1 MPDRPDKS
9 DPTTR
14 APHEKLPSDAS
25 AGETPN
31 DDLNRSIDASITQA
45 SVMWLL
51 HRGLA
56 ETKDRDI
63 SLEQQIVQFGPA
75 VFDAI
80 RASNPALQ
88 NVKQERLWLIYFK
101 ALLTAETHSHDE
113 MVQAL
118 QHIALRIRSEG
129 SPAPPAEPAETA
141 KPPIGHD
148 SRDDIEV
155 LEQIARGLGQIK

>member
-9 DPTTR
+9 DLTTR
-14 APHEKLPSDAS
+14 AIHKELPSNAS

-31 DDLNRSIDASITQA
+31 HDLNRSIDASITQA

-51 HRGLA
+51 HRGLEA
-56 ETKDRDI
+56 QDRDM
-63 SLEQQIVQFGPA
+63 SLEQQIVEFSSV

-80 RASNPALQ
+80 RASNPALR
-88 NVKQERLWLIYFK
+88 NVKQESLWLIYFK
-101 ALLTAETHSHDE
+101 ALLTAETHSRDE

-118 QHIALRIRSEG
+118 RHIALRTSEG
-129 SPAPPAEPAETA
+129 SPSSPAGPAETA
-141 KPPIGHD
+141 KPLIGDD

-155 LEQIARGLGQIK
+155 LEHIARGLGQTK

>member
-9 DPTTR
+9 DLTTR
-14 APHEKLPSDAS
+14 AIHEELPSDAS

-31 DDLNRSIDASITQA
+31 HDLNRSIDASITQA

-51 HRGLA
+51 HRGLEA
-56 ETKDRDI
+56 QDRDI
-63 SLEQQIVQFGPA
+63 SLEQQIVEFSSV

-80 RASNPALQ
+80 RASNPALR
-88 NVKQERLWLIYFK
+88 NVKQESLWLIYFK
-101 ALLTAETHSHDE
+101 ALLTAETHSRDE

-118 QHIALRIRSEG
+118 RHIALRTRSEG
-129 SPAPPAEPAETA
+129 APSPLAEPAEPA
-141 KPPIGHD
+141 KPLIGDD